1 MLNAKGKYMMTLDH
15 DNLYVYKNV
24 FNKLYRDAEY
34 YNLNLFN
41 FATIGT
47 IVKVKNLTENI
58 F

>member
-1 MLNAKGKYMMTLDH
+1 MMTLDH

-41 FATIGT
+41 FAAIGT